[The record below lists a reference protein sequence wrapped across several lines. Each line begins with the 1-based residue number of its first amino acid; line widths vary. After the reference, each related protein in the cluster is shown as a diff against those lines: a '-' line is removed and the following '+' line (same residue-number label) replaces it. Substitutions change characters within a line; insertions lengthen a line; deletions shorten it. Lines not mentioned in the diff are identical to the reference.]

1 MIEHQRK
8 EVNKILSSLFLI
20 IMTAITGCD
29 NGGGSSGGGVTII
42 DNRAPSNDITGVWSG
57 PVTYSTYSTVH
68 TATVSYNL
76 TQSGSDVV
84 TGTCSCSNGKGNNS
98 GTITGTIGDN
108 SISFSQTDEGCSDIK
123 VAGTV
128 NGYASGSTMSLAA
141 TRSSGGAGCPAI
153 NLSYDLKKQ

>member
-42 DNRAPSNDITGVWSG
+42 DNRVPSNDITGVWSG
-57 PVTYSTYSTVH
+57 PVTYSTR

-84 TGTCSCSNGKGNNS
+84 TGTCSCSNDKENNS
-98 GTITGTIGDN
+98 GTVTGTISDN

-141 TRSSGGAGCPAI
+141 TRSSGWAGCPAI

>member
-42 DNRAPSNDITGVWSG
+42 DNRVPSNDITGVWSG
-57 PVTYSTYSTVH
+57 PVTYSTR

-84 TGTCSCSNGKGNNS
+84 TGTCSCSNDKENNS
-98 GTITGTIGDN
+98 GTVTGTISDN
-108 SISFSQTDEGCSDIK
+108 SISFSQTDEGCLDIK

>member
-29 NGGGSSGGGVTII
+29 NGGGSSGGGITII
-42 DNRAPSNDITGVWSG
+42 DNRVPSNDITGVWSG
-57 PVTYSTYSTVH
+57 PVTYSTR

-84 TGTCSCSNGKGNNS
+84 TGTCSCSNDKENNS
-98 GTITGTIGDN
+98 GTVTGTISDN
-108 SISFSQTDEGCSDIK
+108 SISFSQTDEGCLDIK